1 MLWSTIEKLYLE
13 VLEADP
19 EPCRAGAGDRM
30 ARPVEG
36 VLEILDPEFEH
47 TLAAEASYSLEVK
60 D

>member
-1 MLWSTIEKLYLE
+1 M
-13 VLEADP
+13 LEADP

-30 ARPVEG
+30 ARPVQG

-47 TLAAEASYSLEVK
+47 TLAAEASYSLEAK